1 MSSITALPSGSPAP
15 PGYALIRSTKR
26 NDYYQSLQ
34 NPIPMEVD
42 QIQNAND
49 DDLDAMFA
57 NLTMGGKR
65 RKYRQTK
72 RRKSKKSR
80 KSRKGRKSRKH

>member
-1 MSSITALPSGSPAP
+1 MSSIIALPRGSPAP

-34 NPIPMEVD
+34 NPIPMDVV
-42 QIQNAND
+42 QNAND

-65 RKYRQTK
+65 RKNRQTK
-72 RRKSKKSR
+72 RRKSRKSRKGKKSR
-80 KSRKGRKSRKH
+80 KSRKH

>member
-34 NPIPMEVD
+34 NPIPMDVV
-42 QIQNAND
+42 QNASD

>member
-1 MSSITALPSGSPAP
+1 MSSIIALPRGSPAP

-34 NPIPMEVD
+34 NPIPMDVV
-42 QIQNAND
+42 QSAND

-57 NLTMGGKR
+57 NLSMGGKR

-72 RRKSKKSR
+72 RRKSRKSR
-80 KSRKGRKSRKH
+80 KSRKTRKYRKH

>member
-34 NPIPMEVD
+34 NPIPMDVV
-42 QIQNAND
+42 QNASD

-65 RKYRQTK
+65 RKNRQTK
-72 RRKSKKSR
+72 RRKSRKSRKGKKSR
-80 KSRKGRKSRKH
+80 KSRKH

>member
-1 MSSITALPSGSPAP
+1 MSSIVALPSGSPSP
-15 PGYALIRSTKR
+15 PGYTLIRSTKR
-26 NDYYQSLQ
+26 NDYYQPLQ
-34 NPIPMEVD
+34 NPIPMDVV
-42 QIQNAND
+42 QNASD

>member
-1 MSSITALPSGSPAP
+1 MSSIIALPKNSPAP
-15 PGYALIRSTKR
+15 PGYELIRQTIR
-26 NDYYQSLQ
+26 NNYYKSLQ
-34 NPIPMEVD
+34 NPIPMEVV
-42 QIQNAND
+42 QNATD

-72 RRKSKKSR
+72 RRKSRKSR
-80 KSRKGRKSRKH
+80 KSRKTRKYRKH

>member
-1 MSSITALPSGSPAP
+1 MSSITALPRGSPAP

-26 NDYYQSLQ
+26 NDYYQPLQ
-34 NPIPMEVD
+34 NPIPMDVV
-42 QIQNAND
+42 QNASD